1 MIITKIVLPRRT
13 FLRGMGVT
21 LALPFLDAMVPAL
34 SATANTVRSPTR
46 LGFFY
51 VPNGIMDTNWFP
63 KGEGT
68 NFELSPTLAS
78 LAPYRDQLIV
88 ESPRRGWNW
97 VGAPR
102 QGPIDVAE
110 RQSHQGDGRRG
121 FPGWHHD
128 RPTRGRQTGYAAQIV
143 GTWHRSVVP
152 RRHLRK
158 RAHLRVSEH

>member
-21 LALPFLDAMVPAL
+21 LALPFLDAMVPTL

-88 ESPRRGWNW
+88 LKGLSNHP
-97 VGAPR
+97 
-102 QGPIDVAE
+102 AE
-110 RQSHQGDGRRG
+110 
-121 FPGWHHD
+121 
-128 RPTRGRQTGYAAQIV
+128 V
-143 GTWHRSVVP
+143 GTGLGLHAKAQSTWLSGNPIKETEGADFQAGTTIDQHAAIKQDTP
-152 RRHLRK
+152 LK
-158 RAHLRVSEH
+158 